1 MSDVP
6 AIQAELGL
14 RLMLRWIWAAAGCVV
29 LCLTSAGRAQPND
42 TADTVDLSV
51 FTLPA
56 DDAESDGSPVAAV
69 APRVPRPLTSNDL
82 PPSSPLVAISFAGG
96 NGGFGRDWH
105 DWRAGREQYRAI
117 VEHEA
122 QDFGLPAALVDAI
135 MAVESRYNPA
145 VIGADG
151 EIGLMQVM
159 LPTARMLGFAGTPEQ
174 LAMPVTNIH
183 YGAAYLAGAWRL
195 SGGDLCTAAMKYRAG
210 HGEKRF
216 SFLSVD
222 YCLRVRAHLAAHG
235 VPVSGSVPQ
244 PTFGRPS
251 AGGAGGAAP
260 HGRQPFNG
268 GMINLAALNTRLR
281 ALTER
286 KSPHDVP

>member
-1 MSDVP
+1 MSKVV
-6 AIQAELGL
+6 AIQAVSGLRLGL
-14 RLMLRWIWAAAGCVV
+14 RPMWAACSVL
-29 LCLTSAGRAQPND
+29 LCLAADGHAQQNG
-42 TADTVDLSV
+42 TADAVDLSV
-51 FTLPA
+51 FALPP
-56 DDAESDGSPVAAV
+56 DDAEPDVPPSAAV
-69 APRVPRPLTSNDL
+69 EPRVSRPLTSSDL
-82 PPSSPLVAISFAGG
+82 PPANPLVAISLGGG
-96 NGGFGRDWH
+96 NGGFARDWH

-122 QDFGLPAALVDAI
+122 QDSGLPAALVDAI

-159 LPTARMLGFAGTPEQ
+159 LPTARMLGFAGTAEQ
-174 LAMPVTNIH
+174 LAMPATNIH

-210 HGEKRF
+210 HGETRF

-244 PTFGRPS
+244 PTFGRPGADRA
-251 AGGAGGAAP
+251 AGVVP
-260 HGRQPFNG
+260 HGRQLIIG
-268 GMINLAALNTRLR
+268 GTINLVALNTRLR
-281 ALTER
+281 VLTER
-286 KSPHDVP
+286 KSLRDTP

>member
-1 MSDVP
+1 MSAVI
-6 AIQAELGL
+6 AIRATLGL
-14 RLMLRWIWAAAGCVV
+14 RPALWLSWAAGCLL
-29 LCLTSAGRAQPND
+29 LCLTGDGHAQSNDPAGV
-42 TADTVDLSV
+42 VDVSV
-51 FTLPA
+51 FALPA
-56 DDAESDGSPVAAV
+56 DDAEPDAPPSAAV
-69 APRVPRPLTSNDL
+69 ESRVPRPLTSRDL
-82 PPSSPLVAISFAGG
+82 PPSSPLVAFSFGGG

-117 VEHEA
+117 VEREA
-122 QDFGLPAALVDAI
+122 QDLGLPAALVDAI

-159 LPTARMLGFAGTPEQ
+159 LPTARMLGFAGTAEQ
-174 LAMPVTNIH
+174 LAIPATNIH

-210 HGEKRF
+210 HGETRF

-222 YCLRVRAHLAAHG
+222 YCLRVRAHLTAHG

-244 PTFGRPS
+244 PTFGRP
-251 AGGAGGAAP
+251 GAERLGGAAP
-260 HGRQPFNG
+260 HARQPLSG
-268 GMINLAALNTRLR
+268 GTVNLAALNTRLR

-286 KSPHDVP
+286 KSPRDVP

>member
-1 MSDVP
+1 MSAVTM
-6 AIQAELGL
+6 IQTELGL
-14 RLMLRWIWAAAGCVV
+14 GLAMRLIVAAGVL
-29 LCLTSAGRAQPND
+29 LCLTGDGHAQPND
-42 TADTVDLSV
+42 AADAVDISV

-56 DDAESDGSPVAAV
+56 EDAEPDGPPAAAV
-69 APRVPRPLTSNDL
+69 EPRVPRPLTSRDL
-82 PPSSPLVAISFAGG
+82 PPSSPLVAISFGGG
-96 NGGFGRDWH
+96 NGGFGR

-122 QDFGLPAALVDAI
+122 RDFGLPAALVDAI

-159 LPTARMLGFAGTPEQ
+159 LPTARMLGFAGTAEQ
-174 LAMPVTNIH
+174 LAMPATNIH

-210 HGEKRF
+210 HGETRF

-222 YCLRVRAHLAAHG
+222 SCLRVRTHLAAHG

-244 PTFGRPS
+244 PTFGRPG
-251 AGGAGGAAP
+251 ADRAGGAAP
-260 HGRQPFNG
+260 HGRQLVNG

-286 KSPHDVP
+286 KSLRDAP

>member
-1 MSDVP
+1 M
-6 AIQAELGL
+6 
-14 RLMLRWIWAAAGCVV
+14 WAAGCVL
-29 LCLTSAGRAQPND
+29 LCLAGDGHAQQNGRAD
-42 TADTVDLSV
+42 AVDLSV
-51 FTLPA
+51 FTLPP
-56 DDAESDGSPVAAV
+56 DAEPDVPPPAAV
-69 APRVPRPLTSNDL
+69 EPRVARQLTPSDL
-82 PPSSPLVAISFAGG
+82 PPANPLVAISFGGG

-122 QDFGLPAALVDAI
+122 QNSGLPAALVDAI

-159 LPTARMLGFAGTPEQ
+159 LPTARMLGFAGTAEQ
-174 LAMPVTNIH
+174 LAMPATNIH

-195 SGGDLCTAAMKYRAG
+195 AGGDLCTAAMKYRAG
-210 HGEKRF
+210 HGETRF

-251 AGGAGGAAP
+251 ADRTGGAAP
-260 HGRQPFNG
+260 HGRQLFNA
-268 GMINLAALNTRLR
+268 GMVNLAALNTRLR

-286 KSPHDVP
+286 KSLRDTP